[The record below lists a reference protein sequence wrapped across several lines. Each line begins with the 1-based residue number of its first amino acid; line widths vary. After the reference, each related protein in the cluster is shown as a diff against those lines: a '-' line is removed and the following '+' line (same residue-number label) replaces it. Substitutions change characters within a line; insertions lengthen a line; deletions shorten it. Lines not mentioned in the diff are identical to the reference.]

1 MGMHQKF
8 LLNNLKS
15 VRLVFANLMK
25 VSFFSFFFILIQ
37 FYTKLEEKQ
46 HAMEAEK
53 MEMEAKTKVVF

>member
-1 MGMHQKF
+1 MRQKF

-15 VRLVFANLMK
+15 VRLVLAKLMK
-25 VSFFSFFFILIQ
+25 VSFSLFILIQ